1 MGPRTDLLQVCAN
14 ETNVKGNLEVLS
26 GAAFEMVEPNHYTV
40 QNRALLHK
48 SMIKSTGYV
57 TDLHLE
63 PYGAVGIYGIHVSSS
78 SKTLEYRF
86 PTRKLPGIL
95 STKWHAKLNFDSFT
109 SFYNQ

>member
-1 MGPRTDLLQVCAN
+1 MKQMW
-14 ETNVKGNLEVLS
+14 EEILEFLS
-26 GAAFEMVEPNHYTV
+26 GPAFELVEPNHYTVFIPFKIYTV

-78 SKTLEYRF
+78 LKTLEYRF
-86 PTRKLPGIL
+86 PTRKLPGIF
-95 STKWHAKLNFDSFT
+95 STKWHAKLNFDSFYVI
-109 SFYNQ
+109 SQSMN